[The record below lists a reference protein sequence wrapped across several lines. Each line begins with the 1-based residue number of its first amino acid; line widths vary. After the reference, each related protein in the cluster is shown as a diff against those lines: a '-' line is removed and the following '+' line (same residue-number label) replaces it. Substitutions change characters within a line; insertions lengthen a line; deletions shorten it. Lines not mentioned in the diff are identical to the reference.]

1 MPRLHTRE
9 ESTLSDEC
17 LEAFKPVRID
27 GKLPEVYLQFANS
40 EPAVMAYLGMEKSL
54 QQVSLSALEIESVK
68 LFVSELT
75 QCEYCLSV
83 HTMKAQKAGMDEKFQ
98 MAVRG
103 RRATTD
109 ARVDALLAILNA
121 FFKTPGVLDD
131 ELLDNARN
139 AGITDEQLVA
149 TAMVVSTI
157 FFTNITNHINNS
169 ISALAPAPV
178 AY

>member
-1 MPRLHTRE
+1 M
-9 ESTLSDEC
+9 
-17 LEAFKPVRID
+17 
-27 GKLPEVYLQFANS
+27 
-40 EPAVMAYLGMEKSL
+40 
-54 QQVSLSALEIESVK
+54 SLSALEIESVK

-103 RRATTD
+103 NSPTESG
-109 ARVDALLAILNA
+109 RVAALLALVNA
-121 FFKTPGVLDD
+121 FCNTLGVLDD
-131 ELLDNARN
+131 VLLDNARS

-149 TAMVVSTI
+149 TTMVVSTI

-169 ISALAPAPV
+169 ISA
-178 AY
+178 

>member
-9 ESTLSDEC
+9 ESTLSEEC
-17 LEAFKPVRID
+17 LEMFKPFRI
-27 GKLPEVYLQFANS
+27 GGELPDVYLQFANS

-54 QQVSLSALEIESVK
+54 QQVSLSALEIESIK

-103 RRATTD
+103 NRPTEN
-109 ARVDALLAILNA
+109 ARVDALLAIVNA

-131 ELLDNARN
+131 ELLDNARS

-149 TAMVVSTI
+149 TTMVVSTI

-169 ISALAPAPV
+169 ISVLAPTPV

>member
-1 MPRLHTRE
+1 MARLETRQE
-9 ESTLSDEC
+9 TDLSAAC
-17 LEAFKPVRID
+17 LTALEPTRMNGRIAD
-27 GKLPEVYLQFANS
+27 VYLQFANS
-40 EPAVMAYLGMEKSL
+40 EPAVIAYLGMERSL
-54 QQVSLSALEIESVK
+54 QQVSLSVLEIESIK

-98 MAVRG
+98 MAVRSN
-103 RRATTD
+103 RPTEN
-109 ARVDALLAILNA
+109 ARVDALLAIVNA

-131 ELLDNARN
+131 ELLENARS

-149 TAMVVSTI
+149 TTMVVSTI

-169 ISALAPAPV
+169 ISVLAPAPV